1 MRKIIIFSCLMLLVV
16 TCNELSTGQKRR
28 KLEFLY
34 KLNNVASILRDY
46 TYRINS
52 YEDLDFY
59 RGRLVESKKSANNI
73 EPVAN
78 WENSNELKSLFFEK
92 IKENTKI
99 TESLIKDKE
108 KLLEKDIAGEKK
120 VIKMKM
126 NMDNFVD
133 YVYKE
138 ISVVDKE

>member
-1 MRKIIIFSCLMLLVV
+1 MKKITIFIILLLLFFS
-16 TCNELSTGQKRR
+16 CNELSNGQKRR

-34 KLNNVASILRDY
+34 KLNNEASILRDY
-46 TYRINS
+46 TYRIFS
-52 YEDLDFY
+52 YKDLDFY
-59 RGRLVESKKSANNI
+59 KGRLESSEKSVNNI

-78 WENSNELKSLFFEK
+78 WEKSNELKSLFLEK
-92 IKENTKI
+92 IKENTEI

-108 KLLEKDIAGEKK
+108 KFLEKDIVGEKR
-120 VIKMKM
+120 VIGMKM
-126 NMDNFVD
+126 IMNNFVD

>member
-1 MRKIIIFSCLMLLVV
+1 MKKITIFIILLLFFFS
-16 TCNELSTGQKRR
+16 CNELSTGHKRR

-34 KLNNVASILRDY
+34 KLNNEASILRDY
-46 TYRINS
+46 TYRIFS
-52 YEDLDFY
+52 YKDLDFY
-59 RGRLVESKKSANNI
+59 KGRLESSEKSVNNI

-78 WENSNELKSLFFEK
+78 WEKSNELKSLFLEK
-92 IKENTKI
+92 IKENTEI

-108 KLLEKDIAGEKK
+108 KFLEKDIVGEKR
-120 VIKMKM
+120 VIGMKM
-126 NMDNFVD
+126 IMNNFVD